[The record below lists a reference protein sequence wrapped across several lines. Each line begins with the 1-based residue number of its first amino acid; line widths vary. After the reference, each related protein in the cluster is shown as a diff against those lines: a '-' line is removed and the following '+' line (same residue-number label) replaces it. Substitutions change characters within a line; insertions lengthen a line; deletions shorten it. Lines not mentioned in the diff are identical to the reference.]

1 MFERKVM
8 INHFN
13 NNIFC
18 KINLCSIWFNFSFDP
33 MNRFGITLLKRVII
47 YTIYVLSNKLISK
60 FPSIVFKWS
69 FLTWTKTAMMS
80 TEINLAKKLNSK
92 QDSKNLIFKN
102 LGVSIWSHLAILVII
117 DAVQK
122 IPKQGKRER
131 TWNL

>member
-80 TEINLAKKLNSK
+80 TEINLAKKLNSLIK
-92 QDSKNLIFKN
+92 LILNHINLNKAPNSIEGFWLKILSYFFCN
-102 LGVSIWSHLAILVII
+102 SCIGVC
-117 DAVQK
+117 
-122 IPKQGKRER
+122 
-131 TWNL
+131 NCF